1 MRSTKNTE
9 RPVFQ
14 SDANH
19 APTCTVRMCSAC
31 SSADSS
37 CLMCRWGNREAPWP
51 RKTTAPR
58 TDGPQSPHRGRGVL
72 APSGARIIAR
82 PLAWRLGAS
91 AVAPCR
97 SSGLAL
103 FTELYQLPYP
113 RCLVG
118 QVSARSSSRGRM
130 DDRATRGVIWP
141 AALAIGP
148 NPREQFADRAV
159 AVHRRRPKVS
169 CRCH

>member
-1 MRSTKNTE
+1 MRSTKIQSGLYFNPMRTTHPLVLYACAVRAAQQTAAALCAGGGTE
-9 RPVFQ
+9 RRRGRGRRRHQ
-14 SDANH
+14 
-19 APTCTVRMCSAC
+19 
-31 SSADSS
+31 
-37 CLMCRWGNREAPWP
+37 G
-51 RKTTAPR
+51 R
-58 TDGPQSPHRGRGVL
+58 TDAQSPHRGRGAL
-72 APSGARIIAR
+72 APSAARIIAR

-130 DDRATRGVIWP
+130 DGRATRGVIWP